1 MLNRII
7 LWSLRNRM
15 VMLILALLLLVF
27 GIRATLHVPLDVFPE
42 FAPPQVVIQ
51 TEAVGLSA
59 EEVEQLVTL
68 PLETQL
74 NGTAQLETIRSSSI
88 VGLSVITCVFQAGT
102 DIFRA
107 RQLVSEKLQLAGA
120 HLPAAAAPQMMP
132 IISNVGIILKISL
145 TSDKTH
151 LMDLRTLADWT
162 IRPRLLAVPG
172 VAQVT
177 TFGGEVKQYQVIP
190 DPLKLKDYG
199 ITLAQVVAAARSANE
214 HAGAGFFD
222 TSQQSMVIQGEGRLH
237 SLEDL
242 AN

>member
-1 MLNRII
+1 MLNRIV
-7 LWSLRNRM
+7 LWSLHNRL
-15 VMLILALLLLVF
+15 VMLILAFLLLVF
-27 GIRATLHVPLDVFPE
+27 GVRAASRVPLDVFPE

-120 HLPAAAAPQMMP
+120 HLPAAAGAPQ
-132 IISNVGIILKISL
+132 
-145 TSDKTH
+145 
-151 LMDLRTLADWT
+151 
-162 IRPRLLAVPG
+162 
-172 VAQVT
+172 
-177 TFGGEVKQYQVIP
+177 
-190 DPLKLKDYG
+190 
-199 ITLAQVVAAARSANE
+199 
-214 HAGAGFFD
+214 
-222 TSQQSMVIQGEGRLH
+222 
-237 SLEDL
+237 
-242 AN
+242 